1 MEFNDFITLEYL
13 CTYMGTVVVT
23 MLIVQFTKDLPG
35 VKKIPTRYY
44 TFLVA
49 FLNLLI
55 CSILNSTFTIAK
67 VYLMLINSMLVTF
80 TATGGYDF
88 SIKKSTLDEPKK
100 IEPNNIT
107 KDMK

>member
-1 MEFNDFITLEYL
+1 MEFNDFITLDYM

-23 MLIVQFTKDLPG
+23 MLIVQFTKELPG

-49 FLNLLI
+49 FFNILI
-55 CSILNSTFTIAK
+55 CNILNETFTIAK
-67 VYLMLINSMLVTF
+67 VYLMLINAMLVTF

-88 SIKKSTLDEPKK
+88 SIKKVIIDEPEK
-100 IEPNNIT
+100 IETTDINN
-107 KDMK
+107 DMK

>member
-1 MEFNDFITLEYL
+1 MEFNDFITLDYL

-23 MLIVQFTKDLPG
+23 MLIVQFTKELPG

-49 FLNLLI
+49 LLNLLV
-55 CSILNSTFTIAK
+55 CSILNNTFTIARL
-67 VYLMLINSMLVTF
+67 YLMLINAMLITF

-88 SIKKSTLDEPKK
+88 GIKEVKVDEQEKV
-100 IEPNNIT
+100 EEFNN
-107 KDMK
+107 MK